1 MSEKFDQLVS
11 REKQVFMPAVRRWP
25 VALER
30 GQGSRVWDVDGREYV
45 DLTAGWGV
53 TSIGHCHPALAEAI
67 SDQARTLM
75 QTTNLVYT
83 RPQLELAERLA
94 RVAPGGLHQSFFTSS
109 GAEANEGALK
119 LSARK
124 TGRNRFLSTFNS
136 FHGRTLGVMGCL
148 GQEKYRGPWKGI
160 VREATF
166 VPFGDADAARAA
178 LTTEFAA
185 MIVEP
190 IQGEGGVVVP
200 PADYLRRVADACH
213 AVGALLIADE
223 VQTCIGRTGR
233 WFACEHAG
241 VSPDV
246 LTFGK
251 GVGGG
256 FPLAG
261 FMASEAVMGAIQ
273 PGDHGGTYAGNPL
286 ACRAGA
292 AVMRVIEDER
302 LVERAAVLGKD
313 TLARL
318 GAFAEKQRA
327 KIEQVRGQ
335 GLLIG
340 VVLRDAATAASAHA
354 AMRERGVLVNLTAD
368 RVLRL
373 FPALNIP
380 ERDLAQG
387 LDVLEACV
395 AGAS

>member
-1 MSEKFDQLVS
+1 MSQKFDQLVG
-11 REKQVFMPAVRRWP
+11 REKTFFMPAVRRWP

-30 GQGSRVWDVDGREYV
+30 GLGSRVWDLDGREFI

-53 TSIGHCHPALAEAI
+53 TSIGHCHPALADAI
-67 SDQARTLM
+67 ADQAHTLM

-83 RPQLELAERLA
+83 KPQLELAERLA
-94 RVAPGGLHQSFFTSS
+94 RVAPAGLKRSFFTSS

-124 TGRNRFLSTFNS
+124 TGRSRFLSTFNS

-148 GQEKYRGPWKGI
+148 GQDKYRGPWQGI

-166 VPFGDADAARAA
+166 VPFGDAAAVSAA
-178 LTTEFAA
+178 LTSEFAA

-190 IQGEGGVVVP
+190 VQGEGGVIVP
-200 PADYLRRVADACH
+200 PTDYLRRVADACH
-213 AVGALLIADE
+213 KVGALLIADE

-233 WFACEHAG
+233 WFACEHG
-241 VSPDV
+241 NVSPDI

-261 FMASEAVMGAIQ
+261 FMANEEVMGAIQ

-292 AVMRVIEDER
+292 TVMRVIEDEK
-302 LVERAAVLGKD
+302 LVERAAMLGKD

-318 GAFAEKQRA
+318 AAFAQRQTA
-327 KIEQVRGQ
+327 KVELVRGL
-335 GLLIG
+335 GFLIG
-340 VVLRDAATAASAHA
+340 IVMRDAAQAAAAHA

-380 ERDLAQG
+380 DGDLAQG
-387 LDVLEACV
+387 LDVLESCV
-395 AGAS
+395 AAS

>member
-11 REKQVFMPAVRRWP
+11 REKQVFMPSVRRWP

-53 TSIGHCHPALAEAI
+53 TSIGHCHPALVEAI

-75 QTTNLVYT
+75 QTTNNVYT
-83 RPQLELAERLA
+83 KPQLDLAERLA

-119 LSARK
+119 LAARA
-124 TGRNRFLSTFNS
+124 TGRNRFLSTFDS
-136 FHGRTLGVMGCL
+136 FHGRTLGAMGCL

-166 VPFGDADAARAA
+166 VKYGDADALRAA
-178 LTTEFAA
+178 LTSEHAA
-185 MIVEP
+185 VILEP
-190 IQGEGGVVVP
+190 VQGEGGVVVP
-200 PADYLRRVADACH
+200 PTEYLARVADACH
-213 AVGALLIADE
+213 SAGALLIADE
-223 VQTCIGRTGR
+223 IQTGIGRTGR
-233 WFACEHAG
+233 WFACEHSG
-241 VSPDV
+241 VTPDI

-251 GVGGG
+251 GIGGG

-286 ACRAGA
+286 ACRAGV
-292 AVMRVIEDER
+292 AVMKVIEDER
-302 LVERAAVLGKD
+302 LVERAAMLGKE

-318 GAFAEKQRA
+318 SAFAQKQRA
-327 KIEQVRGQ
+327 KVELVRGL

-340 VVLRDAATAASAHA
+340 VVLRDAASAASVHA
-354 AMRERGVLVNLTAD
+354 AIRDRGVLVNLTAE
-368 RVLRL
+368 RVLRI
-373 FPALNIP
+373 FPPLNIS

-387 LDVLEACV
+387 LDVVEACV
-395 AGAS
+395 AAS